1 MADAAINE
9 SYQRERKSGFLVLM
23 SLLAFFVVFASVDAF
38 FIYKALST
46 HTGVIE
52 EHTYEKGLAFNQALE
67 QARIQGDM
75 DVEAAADYKDG
86 ILTFTLTDKK
96 GQPFDGAIVK
106 ATIIRP
112 VQDGYDFET
121 VLQYKGQGQYQTKLD
136 LPLQGL
142 WQAQIE
148 AKWDIRNQHNK
159 YQKELSFIHQ

>member
-1 MADAAINE
+1 MAGAATNE
-9 SYQRERKSGFLVLM
+9 SDQRERKSGFRVLI

-52 EHTYEKGLAFNQALE
+52 EHTYEKGLAFNQALK
-67 QARIQGDM
+67 QARIQDDM
-75 DVEAAADYKDG
+75 DVAATAGYKDDL
-86 ILTFTLTDKK
+86 LTFSLADKN
-96 GQPFDGAIVK
+96 GQAFDGAIVK
-106 ATIIRP
+106 AKIIRP

-148 AKWDIRNQHNK
+148 AKWDTLNQHNK
-159 YQKELSFIHQ
+159 YQKELNFIHP